1 MIQDILP
8 HNYDIGFRPRAP
20 RDDDFW
26 LAFNNGRVLLARRPD
41 QPALIEFGQARRTYP
56 QAGQP
61 PIYLFSIDEL
71 GIFLSPD
78 ELPEAGDFIYEDVQV
93 FRAFQPSWLA
103 FAGVT
108 ASHLAAWYAKNRF
121 CGRCSRPM
129 IPSPTERAMNCPACG
144 LVNYPSISPA
154 VIVGV
159 IDGDRMLLTRYAGR
173 QYRNLA
179 LIAGFMEVG
188 ETPEDTVRREVK
200 EEVGL
205 KVRNIRYYKS
215 QPWAFTQSLLLGFF
229 ADLDGSPEIVLD
241 QNELSEG
248 VWLPRSEMPLESLPI
263 SLTYEMI
270 DVFRRG
276 EVPAC

>member
-20 RDDDFW
+20 RDDDYW
-26 LAFNNGRVLLARRPD
+26 LAVNDGRVLLARRPD
-41 QPALIEFGQARRTYP
+41 QPALIEYGQARRAYP
-56 QAGQP
+56 QAGQT
-61 PIYLFSIDEL
+61 PIYLFSIDQR
-71 GIFLSPD
+71 GVFLSQD
-78 ELPEAGDFIYEDVQV
+78 EHPEAGDFIYEDVQV

-121 CGRCSRPM
+121 CGRCSGPM
-129 IPSPTERAMNCPACG
+129 SPSPTERAMNCPACG
-144 LVNYPSISPA
+144 LINYPSISPA

-188 ETPEDTVRREVK
+188 ETPEDTVRREVM

-215 QPWAFTQSLLLGFF
+215 QPWAFTQSLLLGFY